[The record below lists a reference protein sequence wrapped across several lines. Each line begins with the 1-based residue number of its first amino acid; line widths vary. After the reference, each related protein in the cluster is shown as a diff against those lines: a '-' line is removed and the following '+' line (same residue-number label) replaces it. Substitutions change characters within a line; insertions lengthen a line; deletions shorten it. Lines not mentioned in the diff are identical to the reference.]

1 MSKGTNC
8 RDAIKNWEAKTGQIA
23 QEAREVTLTCQIPY
37 IEKMDDSL
45 NSLVSCE
52 KLSLSTNSIERMIA
66 LPKLKNIRILSIG
79 RNNIKKI
86 AGLDDIGQTLEQ
98 LWISYNQ
105 IDKLDGLSN
114 CAKLHTLFA
123 TNNKIKNWDEIAKL
137 SQLPELKS
145 VLLGANSIYSDRIW
159 EENAPMVV
167 KRVPQLEMIESRM
180 ISAGI
185 RKQAEQ
191 LEEEE

>member
-1 MSKGTNC
+1 
-8 RDAIKNWEAKTGQIA
+8 
-23 QEAREVTLTCQIPY
+23 
-37 IEKMDDSL
+37 MDDSL

-52 KLSLSTNSIERMIA
+52 KLALSSNIIERMIA

-79 RNNIKKI
+79 RNKIKKI

-98 LWISYNQ
+98 LWISYNEL
-105 IDKLDGLSN
+105 DKFDGLSK
-114 CAKLHTLFA
+114 CVKLHTIFA
-123 TNNKIKNWDEIAKL
+123 TNNKLKNWDEVAKL

-145 VLLGANSIYSDRIW
+145 VLLADNAIYSDRIW